1 MTQSSTLELQTSIE
15 MAWESRA
22 ELTPANSPKIREQ
35 VEQVISELN
44 KGRIRVAERQGVG
57 QWTVNQWVK
66 KAVLL
71 SFRLNDNQ
79 IMKSGDLTYFDKV
92 KTKFSHIDEDAV
104 RASGVRIV
112 PPAVA
117 RRGAYLAKNVV

>member
-1 MTQSSTLELQTSIE
+1 MTPTDELQSTIE

-57 QWTVNQWVK
+57 QWTR
-66 KAVLL
+66 
-71 SFRLNDNQ
+71 S
-79 IMKSGDLTYFDKV
+79 
-92 KTKFSHIDEDAV
+92 EE
-104 RASGVRIV
+104 
-112 PPAVA
+112 
-117 RRGAYLAKNVV
+117 RRVGKECA